1 VTGRQRR
8 TPRLAALFLLLTLCT
23 SALPFS
29 AVLADDPVSS
39 QPQSSVLSPQSFS
52 VWHSP
57 DANRLKFGIA
67 GHMWWLDS
75 HLDEFMAYYHQLGI
89 TNVRLSLDWKTV
101 EPQPGQYDFAQFDR
115 VLNRLAA
122 ENIEVIAS
130 FVAAPAW
137 ASPDSAACAKAQQE
151 FDKERLTC
159 GIRPDAEPQFRDAAR
174 TVAARYPFIRLWE
187 FWNEPELWSLMGHEV
202 ADYLRWLRPF
212 YDEIHAVNPGAVVA
226 ANTLAGFF
234 YVDWLY
240 GVSDNTNGPSKRP
253 WDAISFHPYGSIMK
267 PGANGQTAAIIPG
280 PIQDVRKRM
289 VDAGDA
295 GKKLWITEYGWE
307 TTPDQ
312 QAAFLQQ
319 GLPWLLSQDYIEVAN
334 LHMLHDWTGEHYGLL
349 ATEIPIY
356 GTGRSIDAG
365 TKFVPKEPYYSAYR
379 NFPKPVAGAAPSG
392 PGILAF
398 SQTGHVVQSEL
409 RAAWER
415 LGGMTTLGMPR
426 TAEYARR
433 DPADGRWYRAQ
444 DFERGRLIVRPA
456 ASGQPAHV
464 DADLIVNSVLQ
475 AKGWLDPKTA
485 ATSGP
490 AAPEPSPAAPDAF
503 WFPITGHAVAPPF
516 HAAWQQ
522 AGGLTFLGMPRTG
535 VVTENGLT
543 AQYFERGRLE
553 QHGDAVWFGSVG
565 NDALAA
571 QGWLDAGGGPVP
583 NTPAARE
590 WVG

>member
-1 VTGRQRR
+1 T
-8 TPRLAALFLLLTLCT
+8 ALLLVLLFVSPASSLATVRSADPIPSVLGT
-23 SALPFS
+23 QYSALP
-29 AVLADDPVSS
+29 
-39 QPQSSVLSPQSFS
+39 
-52 VWHSP
+52 VWHEP

-75 HLDEFMAYYHQLGI
+75 HLNEFMAYYHQLGI
-89 TNVRLSLDWKTV
+89 TNVRLSLDWKTL

-159 GIRPDAEPQFRDAAR
+159 GIRPDAEPQFRAAVR

-267 PGANGQTAAIIPG
+267 SGANGQVAAIIPG

-356 GTGRSIDAG
+356 GTGRSIDAS
-365 TKFVPKEPYYSAYR
+365 TKFVPKEPYYSAYK
-379 NFPKPVAGAAPSG
+379 NFPKPVTGAAPNG

-398 SQTGHVVQSEL
+398 AQTGHAVQSEL

-415 LGGMTTLGMPR
+415 LGGMTTLGLPR

-433 DPADGRWYRAQ
+433 DPADGRWYRTQ

-456 ASGQPAHV
+456 ESGRPARV
-464 DADLIVNSVLQ
+464 DADLIANAVLQ
-475 AKGWLDPKTA
+475 AKGWLDPKTGTA
-485 ATSGP
+485 SGP
-490 AAPEPSPAAPDAF
+490 AAPEPAPTVPDAF
-503 WFPITGHAVAPPF
+503 WFPVAGHAVASPF
-516 HAAWQQ
+516 RAAWQQ
-522 AGGLTFLGMPRTG
+522 AGGLAFLGMPRTG
-535 VVTENGLT
+535 VITENSL
-543 AQYFERGRLE
+543 AVQYFERGRLE
-553 QHGDAVWFGSVG
+553 LHGDAVWFGSVG

-571 QGWLDAGGGPVP
+571 QGWLDAGGGPIP
-583 NTPAARE
+583 NTPTARE
-590 WVG
+590 WGDR